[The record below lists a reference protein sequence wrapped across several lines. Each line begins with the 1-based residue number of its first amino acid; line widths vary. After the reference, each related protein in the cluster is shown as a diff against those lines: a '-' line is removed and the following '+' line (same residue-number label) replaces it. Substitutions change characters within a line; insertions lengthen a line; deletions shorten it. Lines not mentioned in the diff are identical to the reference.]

1 MLKTGIVIEKSKFV
15 GVLPLSKVNLLELTP
30 QEIEGFFHSL
40 GEPAYRKNQL
50 LHWIWRRNVL
60 EFDNMSNFS
69 LQLRQKLRKHATMGS
84 AEPVLRQQSRDGT
97 IKFLLAL
104 SDQHTVE
111 TVILPYEIGES
122 VCLSTQVGC
131 RMGCAFCA
139 SGLPG
144 LIRNL
149 TSGEI
154 ALQLLVAKR
163 LLQEENRKLK
173 SMVLMGTGEPL
184 DNFDATV
191 TFLEAVSDQE
201 RLGMSLR
208 HVTLSTCGL
217 VPKILELAKT
227 GWPLNL
233 AVSLHASNNELRNRI
248 MPINKKYPL
257 EKLLVA
263 CDQYASLTGRRVT
276 YEYILIDGLNDEPRF
291 AKELA
296 GLLKGR
302 LCHVNLIPFNAV
314 SELNF
319 RPSPQEKVKLFKKI
333 LTDAGVNVTV
343 RRRLG
348 DDIAAACGQ
357 LRNKYRGER
366 NKG

>member
-1 MLKTGIVIEKSKFV
+1 M
-15 GVLPLSKVNLLELTP
+15 SKVNLLEMTP
-30 QEIEGFFHSL
+30 QEIAGFFQSL
-40 GEPAYRKNQL
+40 GEPAYRKKQL
-50 LHWIWRRNVL
+50 LQWIWQQNVL
-60 EFDNMSNFS
+60 DFIAMTNFPR
-69 LQLRQKLRKHATMGS
+69 QLRQKLQEIATVGS
-84 AEPVLRQQSRDGT
+84 AELLAHQKSQDGT
-97 IKFLLAL
+97 IKLLLAL
-104 SDQHTVE
+104 EDQHSVE
-111 TVILPYEIGES
+111 TVILPYEIGDS

-131 RMGCAFCA
+131 RMGCGFCA

-144 LIRNL
+144 FIRNL
-149 TSGEI
+149 TAGEI
-154 ALQLLVAKR
+154 ALQLLLAKKV
-163 LLQEENRKLK
+163 LLAAKRKLK

-184 DNFDATV
+184 DNFNAV
-191 TFLEAVSDQE
+191 VAFLEAVSDRE

-217 VPKILELAKT
+217 VPKILELAKHR
-227 GWPLNL
+227 WPLNL
-233 AVSLHASNNELRNRI
+233 AVSLHASNNKLRNRI

-257 EKLLVA
+257 EELLDA

-276 YEYILIDGLNDEPRF
+276 YEYILIDGLNDEPRN

-314 SELNF
+314 SEINF
-319 RPSPQEKVKLFKKI
+319 RPSPPEKVEKFKQI
-333 LTDAGVNVTV
+333 LAGAGINVTV

-348 DDIAAACGQ
+348 EDIAAACGQ
-357 LRNKYRGER
+357 LRNKYCGER